1 MRNKK
6 QSTTDMPDIGS
17 AASAYDC
24 TGLMPTP
31 PNDEDEMQSYQELY
45 GMEIPK
51 VQDQPD

>member
-1 MRNKK
+1 MPHRK
-6 QSTTDMPDIGS
+6 QSPADMPDIGS

-31 PNDEDEMQSYQELY
+31 PNNEDEMQSYQELY

-51 VQDQPD
+51 VQEKPE